1 MPQVSATHLSFSFV
15 MPMGVSLQSSGLMG
29 VVYFLLLCYMFVGIA
44 IVSDIFM
51 ESIETITAVTV
62 IKTYVDN

>member
-1 MPQVSATHLSFSFV
+1 
-15 MPMGVSLQSSGLMG
+15 MPMGVSLQNSGVMG
-29 VVYFLLLCYMFVGIA
+29 VVYFAFLVYMFLGIA

-62 IKTYVDN
+62 IKTYVDNAGKEQ

>member
-1 MPQVSATHLSFSFV
+1 
-15 MPMGVSLQSSGLMG
+15 MPMGVSLQNSGLMG
-29 VVYFLLLCYMFVGIA
+29 VVYFAFLCYMFLGIA

-62 IKTYVDN
+62 IKTYVDNAGKEQ